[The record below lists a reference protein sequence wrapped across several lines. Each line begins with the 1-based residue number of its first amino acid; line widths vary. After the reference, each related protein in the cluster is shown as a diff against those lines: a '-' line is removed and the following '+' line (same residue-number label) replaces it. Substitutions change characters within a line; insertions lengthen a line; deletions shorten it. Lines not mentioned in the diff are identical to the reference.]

1 MGIAVASHMLFPS
14 TLVSLV
20 PRAVGGTPL
29 DYPSH
34 YPYR

>member
-1 MGIAVASHMLFPS
+1 MGIAIASPMLFPS

-20 PRAVGGTPL
+20 PRAVGTTL